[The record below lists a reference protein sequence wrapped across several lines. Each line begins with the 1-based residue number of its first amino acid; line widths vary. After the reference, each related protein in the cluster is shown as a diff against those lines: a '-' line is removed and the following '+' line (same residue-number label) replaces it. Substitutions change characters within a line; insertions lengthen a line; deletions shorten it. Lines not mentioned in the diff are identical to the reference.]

1 MQKYLSSLT
10 AGLLSVLPNIFI
22 ALAIVAL
29 SYYAGVW
36 LSRLLKTVLVR
47 QNAEEGVSH
56 LLSQVLKWTVISFGA
71 VAALQRFFDVTA
83 FLAGLGILGF
93 TIGFALQNI
102 MQNFVSGVI
111 LLIQQPFKAGD
122 LVNAAGYDGAALKID
137 LRTTKLKAL
146 DGRIVFLP
154 NADVLS
160 QPIVNYTRAAFRRV
174 ELSIRAAYASDPQAV
189 RAVVLKE
196 IRKVTGFVDTP
207 EPLVYFD
214 AFGEVSINLNVF
226 FWVDSHIASTFAAKD
241 AALTL
246 IKKAFERENIEI
258 PFPMQMTYQER
269 KPLPRSRKA
278 KK

>member
-1 MQKYLSSLT
+1 MQEYLSSLA
-10 AGLLSVLPNIFI
+10 AGLLNLLPNIFI
-22 ALAIVAL
+22 ALVIVAL
-29 SYYAGVW
+29 GYYAGDW
-36 LSRLLKTVLVR
+36 LSRLLKTALVR
-47 QNAEEGVSH
+47 HNAEEGVSH
-56 LLSQVLKWTVISFGA
+56 LISQVLKWAVISFSA
-71 VAALQRFFDVTA
+71 IAALQRFFDVTA

-122 LVNAAGYDGAALKID
+122 FVNAAGYDGSALKIE
-137 LRTTKLKAL
+137 LRTTKLKTL

-189 RAVVLKE
+189 RAVILKE

-214 AFGEVSINLNVF
+214 AFGEISIDLNVF
-226 FWVDSHIASTFAAKD
+226 FWVDSKIASTFAAKD

-258 PFPMQMTYQER
+258 PLPMQMTYQER
-269 KPLPRSRKA
+269 KPLSRSRKA